1 MNSLQNVHEV
11 LKKTTKGFIKKIG
24 ITTTWLLMTNVLVT

>member
-11 LKKTTKGFIKKIG
+11 LKKTRPLPSKGFIKKIG
-24 ITTTWLLMTNVLVT
+24 ITTT